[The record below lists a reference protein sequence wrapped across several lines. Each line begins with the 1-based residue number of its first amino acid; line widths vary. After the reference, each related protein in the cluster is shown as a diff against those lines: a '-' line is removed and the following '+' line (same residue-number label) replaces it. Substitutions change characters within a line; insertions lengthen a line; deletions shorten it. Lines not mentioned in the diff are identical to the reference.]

1 VPDFGVDFSKSNP
14 MFSNSSLDAIKARAM
29 LNNVT
34 NGYIPN
40 LSILYPRKFRKS
52 IANPNNIVVPP
63 IFLLQLPLATF

>member
-1 VPDFGVDFSKSNP
+1 VPDFGVDFSKSDP

-40 LSILYPRKFRKS
+40 LSILYPRKSRKS

-63 IFLLQLPLATF
+63 IFLLQLPLAMF